1 VTISLTQLRSNLY
14 RLVDRVLADGTPL
27 EIERNGRLL
36 TISPAPPTSKFDAL
50 AARPDVIAGDPEDLV
65 HGDWSDEWQPM

>member
-1 VTISLTQLRSNLY
+1 MAISITELRSNLY

-36 TISPAPPTSKFDAL
+36 TISATPPTSKFDAL
-50 AARPDVIAGDPEDLV
+50 AVRPDVIAGDPEDLV
-65 HGDWSDEWQPM
+65 HGDWSDEWRPM